1 MNLIFGPT
9 NFQLWNGI
17 FFNSKGDDAMNFE
30 LRNHQRFRVREQA
43 FAGLLNRESDD
54 VFQLGQIVDIS
65 RGGVCLQF
73 VPTQKGDEV
82 ASHVNIFGRSDR
94 LINVEKI
101 PCKVVY
107 DINIPAKGWIKVPEV
122 RSGVEFLSRTSNLEK
137 QIEDFMKT
145 FAIEPCM

>member
-1 MNLIFGPT
+1 MNLIFGLT

-30 LRNHQRFRVREQA
+30 LRNHPRLRVREQT
-43 FAGLLNRESDD
+43 FAGLLNRKSDD

-65 RGGVCLQF
+65 KGGVCLQY
-73 VPTQKGDEV
+73 VSTQKGEEV

-94 LINVEKI
+94 LINVERI
-101 PCKVVY
+101 PCKIVY
-107 DINIPAKGWIKVPEV
+107 DINIPAKGWIKIPEM
-122 RSGVEFLSRTSNLEK
+122 RSGVEFLSRTSNQEK

-145 FAIEPCM
+145 FAIESRM